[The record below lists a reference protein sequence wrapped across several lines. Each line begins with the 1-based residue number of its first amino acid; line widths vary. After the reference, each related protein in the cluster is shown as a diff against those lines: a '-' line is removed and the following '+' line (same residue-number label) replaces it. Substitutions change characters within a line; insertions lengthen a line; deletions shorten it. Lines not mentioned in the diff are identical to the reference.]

1 MGFAEDWGTVYNKS
15 ILAFTGRKK
24 VAVRELED
32 VVKGTSPLVKSL
44 IVLDQ
49 NDPSVGEKAEQAKKL
64 KAFVTEQKNLAKAAA
79 KYGATLDEALKKTD
93 KDIHPEANRELKVLR
108 KQLDLITSKVESKIA
123 SSSKE
128 YAKAQEKAGAAIEKE
143 TAKLRAKG
151 VGDMQIRVET
161 NYLKQQR
168 MLVEWPKMTKAA
180 LARAAATVQKIKADP
195 TPTVYNAEMRAGG
208 RDMTQQM
215 VNLIKLVTDPKCPA
229 ALTQL
234 MNGLAGYRAALTE
247 FGDGDKRQISTTA
260 TKGEIVSQIK
270 DFADIT
276 KAMVPYYDKMVKYL
290 AKNKL

>member
-1 MGFAEDWGTVYNKS
+1 MGFTDDWGTVYNKS

-44 IVLDQ
+44 IVLDE
-49 NDPSVGEKAEQAKKL
+49 NDPSVGDKAEQAKKL
-64 KAFVTEQKNLAKAAA
+64 KAFITEQKNLAKAAT

-108 KQLDLITSKVESKIA
+108 KQLDLITSKVDSRIA
-123 SSSKE
+123 SSSKD
-128 YAKAQEKAGAAIEKE
+128 YAKAQAKAGAAIEKE

-151 VGDMQIRVET
+151 VDDMQIRVET

-180 LARAAATVQKIKADP
+180 LARAVATVQKIKADP
-195 TPTVYNAEMRAGG
+195 TPTVYNKEMLAGG
-208 RDMTQQM
+208 RDLTQQM

-229 ALTQL
+229 ALSQL
-234 MNGLAGYRAALTE
+234 MNGLAGYRAPLTE

-260 TKGEIVSQIK
+260 TKSEVTSQIK